1 MKHNSLPVTCR
12 YLFPKFFLLMLRKRF
27 AHRIRIHA
35 ILKIKNNN
43 VVLYRGFQMK
53 IRLYA
58 ALMLLGFL
66 LLTACGGGGSP
77 PASESN
83 NWDGLVWDQNNWS

>member
-1 MKHNSLPVTCR
+1 MKT
-12 YLFPKFFLLMLRKRF
+12 
-27 AHRIRIHA
+27 
-35 ILKIKNNN
+35 
-43 VVLYRGFQMK
+43 
-53 IRLYA
+53 RLYT

-83 NWDGLVWDQNNWS
+83 NWDDLVWDQNNWS